1 MWRLQTRPPVHL
13 SGAARAAFL
22 SLIGS
27 LSWGC
32 VRSRGETLT
41 LAGSTSVQPIAESW
55 ADAYRALHPEL
66 AIQVQGGG
74 STAGIQAAM
83 SGAAQIGMSSRPLT
97 PDERARLEGVLVA
110 RDGIAVV
117 VHPTN
122 PIANLRLE
130 EVRAVYAGRVRRW
143 TRFAGRDEP
152 ITLVTREEGSG
163 TRSAFESLVM
173 GTHPIAAFALVQDST
188 GAVRQMVA
196 SDGAAIGYLSFGLVD
211 ASVKALRLDGVEPRE
226 ANVDAGTY
234 PLVRP
239 FFFAIAPSDR
249 GNPVVSDFI
258 RWVLGPEGRSLASGE
273 GLLPPP
279 S

>member
-1 MWRLQTRPPVHL
+1 MRRSLLT
-13 SGAARAAFL
+13 AAAFL
-22 SLIGS
+22 SLLTS
-27 LSWGC
+27 SPVAC
-32 VRSRGETLT
+32 VRSRGVTLT
-41 LAGSTSVQPIAESW
+41 LAGSTSVQPVAESW
-55 ADAYRALHPEL
+55 AEAYRALHPEL

-83 SGAAQIGMSSRPLT
+83 SGAAQIGLSSRPLT
-97 PDERARLEGVLVA
+97 ADERVRLEGVLVA
-110 RDGIAVV
+110 RDGIAIV

-122 PIANLRLE
+122 PVADLHLGD
-130 EVRAVYAGRVRRW
+130 VRAVYAGQVRTW
-143 TRFAGRDEP
+143 SRFAGRDQP

-163 TRSAFESLVM
+163 TRSAFETLVM
-173 GTHPIAAFALVQDST
+173 GARPIAPFALVQDST

-196 SDGAAIGYLSFGLVD
+196 SDAAAIGYLSFGLVD
-211 ASVKALRLDGVEPRE
+211 ASVKAVRLDGVEARE
-226 ANVDAGTY
+226 SNVDAGTY

-239 FFFAIAPSDR
+239 FFFAISPRDR
-249 GNPVVSDFI
+249 ATPLVSDFV

>member
-1 MWRLQTRPPVHL
+1 VR
-13 SGAARAAFL
+13 L
-22 SLIGS
+22 SLVAGVTS
-27 LSWGC
+27 LSLAASSMIGC
-32 VRSRGETLT
+32 VRPRGEILT
-41 LAGSTSVQPIAESW
+41 LAGSTSVQPVAETW
-55 ADAYRALHPEL
+55 ADAYRAFHPEL

-97 PDERARLEGVLVA
+97 VEERARLEGILVA

-122 PIANLRLE
+122 PVANLRLGD
-130 EVRAVYAGRVRRW
+130 VRALYAGQVRTW
-143 TRFAGRDEP
+143 KRFAGRDES

-163 TRSAFESLVM
+163 TRSAFESLAM
-173 GTHPIAAFALVQDST
+173 GAQPIAPFALVQDST

-196 SDGAAIGYLSFGLVD
+196 SDPAAIGYLSFGLVD
-211 ASVKALRLDGVEPRE
+211 ASVKAIRLDGVEARE
-226 ANVDAGTY
+226 ANIDAGTY

-239 FFFAIAPSDR
+239 FFFAIAPGDR
-249 GNPVVSDFI
+249 GSPVVSDFI